1 MLAATTIVYY
11 ALQLAGLLLLAILTI
26 TFAVPQGPSRH
37 LTIPNQNLIWIIQ
50 AIVSCL
56 LLFSGHADS
65 EQIPQGLCKVQ
76 SAIVYGAPPA
86 LSAAALAV
94 VARLWLLTFTVDK
107 AKSLLVPNSPWF
119 TVGLVA
125 LPYVAWI
132 IVAVLAGVIAGE
144 NVRRF
149 PQYCA
154 SDNQVP
160 SIISGIGAAFLLIV
174 AATLQIWTL
183 VIVGARYR
191 RTRKLGS
198 REIGNIDVALFM
210 RISMFSSLIVIALV
224 LAIVAIVSSWSQAA
238 PDLLIAGMGPICFF
252 IFGTQRDVL
261 VCWHMAKKQQFA
273 SRSHTGTPGNT
284 FASITAGQRSVPLGG
299 VGSAGH
305 AYGTDGW
312 DMERDIA
319 HHQAGIRS
327 PTLVI
332 SSSNKRSMADSDTED
347 IEMGDT
353 KARQVDGTAAE
364 EGLRTVRVLSFDTN
378 AQPDNHDL
386 DDVPPTP
393 PPKSYQI

>member
-11 ALQLAGLLLLAILTI
+11 ALQLAGLLLLTILTI
-26 TFAVPQGPSRH
+26 TFALPQGPSRH

-50 AIVSCL
+50 AIFSCL
-56 LLFSGHADS
+56 LLFGGYNDS
-65 EQIPQGLCKVQ
+65 EHIPLTLCKVQ
-76 SAIVYGAPPA
+76 SAVVYGAPPA

-132 IVAVLAGVIAGE
+132 IVAVLAGVISGD

-154 SDNQVP
+154 SDDQVP
-160 SIISGIGAAFLLIV
+160 SIISGIGAAFILIV

-183 VIVGARYR
+183 LIVWGRYR

-261 VCWHMAKKQQFA
+261 VCWHMAKRQQIT
-273 SRSHTGTPGNT
+273 SRSHPGTPGNT

-299 VGSAGH
+299 IGSGH
-305 AYGTDGW
+305 AYGTDAW
-312 DMERDIA
+312 DMERDLA
-319 HHQAGIRS
+319 HQQAVIR
-327 PTLVI
+327 PTFTI
-332 SSSNKRSMADSDTED
+332 SSGKKHSTVDSDNED
-347 IEMGDT
+347 IEMSDT
-353 KARQVDGTAAE
+353 KAPQVAAPTGE
-364 EGLRTVRVLSFDTN
+364 EALRTVRVLSFETN
-378 AQPDNHDL
+378 PQPENPHSDS
-386 DDVPPTP
+386 DVPPTP

>member
-11 ALQLAGLLLLAILTI
+11 SLQLTGLLSLVILTV
-26 TFAVPQGPSRH
+26 TFALPQGPPRH

-50 AIVSCL
+50 AVVSCL
-56 LLFSGHADS
+56 LLFTGHANS
-65 EQIPQGLCKVQ
+65 EHIPLGLCKVQ

-94 VARLWLLTFTVDK
+94 VARLWLLTFTVDR
-107 AKSLLVPNSPWF
+107 AKSLLIPNSAWF

-132 IVAVLAGVIAGE
+132 IVAVSSGIITGD

-160 SIISGIGAAFLLIV
+160 SIISGVGAAFLLVV
-174 AATLQIWTL
+174 AATLQAWTFL
-183 VIVGARYR
+183 MVWGRYR

-198 REIGNIDVALFM
+198 REIGNIDVALFL

-238 PDLLIAGMGPICFF
+238 PDLLIAAMGPICFF

-261 VCWHMAKKQQFA
+261 IFWHMAKAQQITT
-273 SRSHTGTPGNT
+273 RSHRSTPGNT

-305 AYGTDGW
+305 AYGTDAW
-312 DMERDIA
+312 DLERDIA
-319 HHQAGIRS
+319 HQQAGVRS
-327 PTLVI
+327 PSLVI
-332 SSSNKRSMADSDTED
+332 SNGIKRSTADSDTED
-347 IEMGDT
+347 IEMSDAKGQHVEDI
-353 KARQVDGTAAE
+353 ARDEDIV
-364 EGLRTVRVLSFDTN
+364 RTVRVLSFSTGE
-378 AQPDNHDL
+378 NHDL
-386 DDVPPTP
+386 DVPPPP